1 MLDPK
6 QESLM
11 SRTQQ
16 NFSLALAQT
25 GFEQVTQGAE
35 ISWKCVTSSQSQT
48 MRSKVEILQ
57 RKDRFILEKF
67 NVSFDLV
74 KLQQTLEINARKKF
88 QKLVS
93 CSSRISATSDIQI
106 ILEIGPTRPQ
116 ADADQRASDNHPGTL
131 LGWTISI
138 THTQSNLLVQMT
150 NGFLVGA
157 PINDWWSNATKV
169 TTESIKPGF
178 SSFWQINSIFELAL
192 PVFLLPAQAEIS
204 PQAWELI
211 SDNLTQSSLKT
222 PKPIRMIKNETK
234 LSLDLAFPND
244 ASEPEYPIEIL
255 EARETAHFWSEL
267 DKSIIHKQRVTLPSE
282 AQNQRQQC
290 LLARVAASPDLV
302 KHLPDSFPIKF
313 SQTEQVPLIALTGS
327 LIALNYREMAHDLVK
342 ISSVVLR
349 KVASIY
355 GELND
360 HLPMRNILAEILGD
374 YWANVD
380 SEQALRSWR
389 TALTLKP
396 HNLRVLTKIANIARD
411 VGDIDT
417 EFKTL
422 LTICHHERRTPE
434 IEKVTLRLIDIP
446 AKHLLEDS
454 ETRDLFRQILET
466 ATRKTDF
473 NEKIVLT
480 LSRIQRESGEHRK
493 ALSMLESCI
502 QTNAEQTTPTQL
514 ADLHAEIARI
524 WHHQEKNISLATA
537 RYTAATS
544 EPCDPTDKLL
554 DEAEAF
560 FTETGN
566 LAQIKRLLLMRAKLP
581 GRQSSTEALEK
592 AAKYMN
598 KLGHHE
604 EALGAVVDLM
614 KARQFQQWY
623 CDIILDA
630 FEVENKNWNEIARL
644 MANPDSKQL
653 PKDALPMWKLI
664 TARCAMKAGSSDDIF
679 ISNMLDRSVI
689 RLASA
694 GESKILLS
702 ALEKN
707 NDTSKLTSFITTR
720 LASAD
725 QSESQSLLDIV
736 VRKNLVDE
744 DGILENSLAQR
755 ACATG
760 NFDLSLSRLKKFASL
775 NNEPGIDALV
785 QSHLQSLEDPE
796 AAVKFMDLC
805 IKTLSNSQ
813 YQQSIGKLHQL
824 IKIRAD
830 LYPLTKIERELLI
843 ASLIQE
849 KFYDIARDILNTSI
863 SLGEPGLSREDMV
876 HALLVKN
883 PEYIAQWHFI
893 NLKDETTPKNK
904 HHHAKKA
911 LEFWLAHNSRPS
923 QLAETIA
930 MLSEFE
936 RPTTLMLEIMESI
949 CFRERKPQDFVNLLI
964 SELEKNH
971 SNSSDLLYWLIR
983 VVHSQSMNREI
994 SAKSFEKTAK
1004 YLNEKETQKLYSQ
1017 AYLWLTAGNLSEAQ
1031 RDFTSL
1037 LKDPESI
1044 KEPALCIAA
1053 LDGLAQTKPARSN
1066 FASTIQSLI
1075 SWAESAGQN
1084 VFAEQLVDKSIE
1096 LSIASVENLHRRFTQ
1111 DFGRV
1116 PAIRLAA
1123 IAVQALIKAERSSN
1137 GVLKLLEEWRSTKMV
1152 MDQPEKWQEVIA
1164 CLTKDQHLRQ
1174 LRRSTRCEILFI
1186 HAKSL
1191 FEDESKRFDSIPHF
1205 EVIALENPLD
1215 SRTWIPLYSLYEEC
1229 GAKHKMISHLER
1241 IIPLIERE
1249 PGLLEKTPFNIESLK
1264 STLSRARKSVIDSG
1278 GLDIAGIHQPADP
1291 KQSIFDMG
1299 EHAARMQRGWVEA
1312 IPVVKISAISADLTP
1327 VETSTGNASE
1337 LAPGN
1342 LQSPGVFVDGT
1353 AAQSLDDPDAHGV
1366 FDANSSSDKKSVP
1379 SSANLS
1385 VVTMTKASTSKNLI
1399 NWRDLALSGSAPI
1412 GSTKKVM
1419 TMAFASE
1426 LEKHV
1431 AVQCI
1436 ALLARETQELSN
1448 WHWQVWR
1455 NCNDFQY
1462 PTSDHGRTPK
1472 DHGLTQYGG
1481 QLHKLIKMVTPV
1493 ILRVNKGKFIAENHL
1508 KKLGLAHNTLSKQV
1522 DTSHPALKRGP
1533 VGLFSQHISSAKIR
1547 FFDTHGLGAEVF
1559 FDLSQRAIHFD
1570 SKWQLELPP
1579 TVLAYKVIENLLH
1592 FQKGVPGIP
1601 FLNAELEIIPVIQN
1615 IRDVL
1620 ASTGINRL
1628 RIAFG
1633 IDHPEISRQLRS
1645 INREQLISL
1654 LGWNSARTITEMK
1667 TLQQELRFKAYNDIF
1682 GSTLDLIGISE
1693 SILGINICDKKEGD
1707 GDPIQLSNP
1716 IIDFLLKLSMKLT
1729 V

>member
-1 MLDPK
+1 
-6 QESLM
+6 M

-16 NFSLALAQT
+16 NFSLALAHT

-35 ISWKCVTSSQSQT
+35 ISWKCATSGQSQT

-67 NVSFDLV
+67 SASFDLV
-74 KLQQTLEINARKKF
+74 KLQQSLESNARKKF

-93 CSSRISATSDIQI
+93 CSSRINTNSDIQI
-106 ILEIGPTRPQ
+106 ILEIGPTHPQ
-116 ADADQRASDNHPGTL
+116 ADQDQRASANHPGTL

-138 THTQSNLLVQMT
+138 THAQSSLLVQMT

-157 PINDWWSNATKV
+157 PINDWWSNVTKV

-178 SSFWQINSIFELAL
+178 SSFWQINNIFELAL
-192 PVFLLPAQAEIS
+192 PVFLLPTQDDIS
-204 PQAWELI
+204 PQARELI
-211 SDNLTQSSLKT
+211 LENLTQSGLKT

-234 LSLDLAFPND
+234 LSLDLVFPND
-244 ASEPEYPIEIL
+244 AREPEHPIEIL
-255 EARETAHFWSEL
+255 EARETAHFWSQL
-267 DKSIIHKQRVTLPSE
+267 DNSIVNKQRVTLPSE
-282 AQNQRQQC
+282 AQNQRRQC
-290 LLARVAASPDLV
+290 LLARVATSPDLV
-302 KHLPDSFPIKF
+302 KQLPDSFPIQF
-313 SQTEQVPLIALTGS
+313 SQTEHAPLTALTGI

-349 KVASIY
+349 NVAAIY
-355 GELND
+355 GELNN

-374 YWANVD
+374 YWAKVD
-380 SEQALRSWR
+380 SEQALKSWR

-396 HNLRVLTKIANIARD
+396 HNLRVLTKVANIARE

-422 LTICHHERRTPE
+422 LTICQHERRIPE
-434 IEKVTLRLIDIP
+434 IEKSTLRLIDIP
-446 AKHLLEDS
+446 AKHLLEESD
-454 ETRDLFRQILET
+454 TRELFRLILET

-480 LSRIQRESGEHRK
+480 LSKIQRESGEHRK

-502 QTNAEQTTPTQL
+502 QNNKEQRTPTQL
-514 ADLHAEIARI
+514 ADLHSEIARI
-524 WHHQEKNISLATA
+524 WYHQEKNIPLATA
-537 RYTAATS
+537 RYIAATS
-544 EPCDPTDKLL
+544 EPCNPTDKLL
-554 DEAEAF
+554 EEAETF
-560 FTETGN
+560 FTATGN
-566 LAQIKRLLLMRAKLP
+566 LTQIKRLLLMRTKLP

-598 KLGHHE
+598 KLAHHE
-604 EALGAVVDLM
+604 EALDAVVELM
-614 KARQFQQWY
+614 KTRQFQQWY

-630 FEVENKNWNEIARL
+630 FEVKNKNWDEIARL
-644 MANPDSKQL
+644 MANPDPRQL

-664 TARCAMKAGSSDDIF
+664 TARCAMKAGGSEDIF
-679 ISNMLDRSVI
+679 INSMLDRSVI
-689 RLASA
+689 RLASDD
-694 GESKILLS
+694 ESNILVRT
-702 ALEKN
+702 LEKN
-707 NDTSKLTSFITTR
+707 NDTEKLTSFITIR
-720 LASAD
+720 LASAGP
-725 QSESQSLLDIV
+725 SELQSLLEIV
-736 VRKNLVDE
+736 VSKNLADE

-755 ACATG
+755 ACSTR
-760 NFDLSLSRLKKFASL
+760 NFDLSFARLKQFTSQ
-775 NNEPGIDALV
+775 NNVSGVDALV
-785 QSHLQSLEDPE
+785 QSHLQSLENSED
-796 AAVKFMDLC
+796 AVNFLDRC
-805 IKTLSNSQ
+805 IKTLCNSQ
-813 YQQSIGKLHQL
+813 CQLSPGKLHQL
-824 IKIRAD
+824 IKMRGD
-830 LYPLTKIERELLI
+830 LHPLTEIERDLLL
-843 ASLIQE
+843 ATLIQE
-849 KFYDIARDILNTSI
+849 KFYDIARDILHTSI
-863 SLGEPGLSREDMV
+863 SLGEPGLAREDMV
-876 HALLVKN
+876 HALLAKN
-883 PEYIAQWHFI
+883 PEFIAQWHFI
-893 NLKDETTPKNK
+893 KLKQEKTSEIKK
-904 HHHAKKA
+904 HHIKQA
-911 LEFWLAHNSRPS
+911 LSFWLANNSRPS
-923 QLAETIA
+923 QLTETIA

-936 RPTTLMLEIMESI
+936 RPTTAMLEIMESI
-949 CFRERKPQDFVNLLI
+949 CIRDKKPQDFVNLLL
-964 SELEKNH
+964 SELEKDQ
-971 SNSSDLLYWLIR
+971 SNPSDLLYWLIR
-983 VVHSQSMNREI
+983 VAHSQSMSREI
-994 SAKSFEKTAK
+994 SAKSFQKNANK
-1004 YLNEKETQKLYSQ
+1004 LNEKESQKLYSQ
-1017 AYLWLTAGNLSEAQ
+1017 ACLWLAAGNPSEAQ
-1031 RDFTSL
+1031 RHFTLL
-1037 LKDPESI
+1037 LKDPESL
-1044 KEPALCIAA
+1044 KEPVLCLAA
-1053 LDGLAQTKPARSN
+1053 LDRLAQTKPPRSN

-1111 DFGRV
+1111 DFNRV
-1116 PAIRLAA
+1116 PAGQLAS

-1137 GVLKLLEEWRSTKMV
+1137 GVVKLLEEWRSTKMV
-1152 MDQPEKWQEVIA
+1152 IDQPEKWQDVIA
-1164 CLTKDQHLRQ
+1164 CLTKDHHLRQ
-1174 LRRSTRCEILFI
+1174 LRRSARCEILFI
-1186 HAKSL
+1186 HAKTL

-1264 STLSRARKSVIDSG
+1264 STLSRARKSVIDAG
-1278 GLDIAGIHQPADP
+1278 GLDVGGIHQTAES

-1312 IPVVKISAISADLTP
+1312 IPVVKISAISAESTP
-1327 VETSTGNASE
+1327 VETSTGNPTE
-1337 LAPGN
+1337 LTPEN
-1342 LQSPGVFVDGT
+1342 LPSQGVFVDGT
-1353 AAQSLDDPDAHGV
+1353 AAQALSDPDTHGV
-1366 FDANSSSDKKSVP
+1366 FDANISSDKKSSP

-1385 VVTMTKASTSKNLI
+1385 IVTMTKASTSKNLI
-1399 NWRDLALSGSAPI
+1399 NWRELALSGSAPI

-1493 ILRVNKGKFIAENHL
+1493 ILRVNKSKFIAENHL
-1508 KKLGLAHNTLSKQV
+1508 KKLGLGHNTLSKQV
-1522 DTSHPALKRGP
+1522 DLSHPALKRGP
-1533 VGLFSQHISSAKIR
+1533 LGLFSQQISSAKLR

-1579 TVLAYKVIENLLH
+1579 TVLAYKVIEHLLH

-1693 SILGINICDKKEGD
+1693 SILGVNICDKKEGD
-1707 GDPIQLSNP
+1707 RDSIQLSNP